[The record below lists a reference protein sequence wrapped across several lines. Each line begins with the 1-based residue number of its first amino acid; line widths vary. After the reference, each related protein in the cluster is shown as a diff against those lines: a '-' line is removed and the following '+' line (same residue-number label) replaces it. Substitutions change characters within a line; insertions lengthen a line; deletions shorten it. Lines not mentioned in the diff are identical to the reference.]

1 MKMVRGVMTALT
13 VILMIAVA
21 EAGVGGVVI
30 KGVFKTW
37 DEIACVALKV
47 SGKAVSDD
55 SVKITARAIEQAS
68 QKYGDDV
75 AEAAMR
81 GGTEVVAKTAK
92 SGGRFLKLIQK
103 SGQLSD
109 EAFRALVANSD
120 EVLKLSAKYG
130 DDVLLLNSKAPGV
143 VSRSVA
149 AVEGC
154 GLKDATSAIRAIAS
168 LPAEDIPRVIGAVE
182 KNPSVAKLFIEH
194 VERGGKYFV
203 DKVFALNERQILM
216 GTLGAT
222 AIVAV
227 SPGGPVTKA
236 VGPGGPVDGLFKH
249 LGWGC
254 FSALIILSCALGF
267 VIYKRMGCRRA
278 ERTTK

>member
-1 MKMVRGVMTALT
+1 MKMVQGVMTALT

-37 DEIACVALKV
+37 DEIARVALKV
-47 SGKAVSDD
+47 SGKAVSED
-55 SVKITARAIEQAS
+55 SIKMTARAIEQAS

-81 GGTEVVAKTAK
+81 GGTEVVARTAK
-92 SGGRFLKLIQK
+92 SGGRFLKLIQR

-143 VSRSVA
+143 VSRSVV

-154 GLKDATSAIRAIAS
+154 GLKDSVSALRAIAD

-182 KNPSVAKLFIEH
+182 KNPSVAKLFVEH

-203 DKVFALNERQILM
+203 DKVFALNERQILT
-216 GTLGAT
+216 GTLGVA

-227 SPGGPVTKA
+227 SPEGAVTKA
-236 VGPGGPVDGLFKH
+236 VGPGGPVDGLFKR

-267 VIYKRMGCRRA
+267 VVYKRIGCRRA
-278 ERTTK
+278 EKTTK